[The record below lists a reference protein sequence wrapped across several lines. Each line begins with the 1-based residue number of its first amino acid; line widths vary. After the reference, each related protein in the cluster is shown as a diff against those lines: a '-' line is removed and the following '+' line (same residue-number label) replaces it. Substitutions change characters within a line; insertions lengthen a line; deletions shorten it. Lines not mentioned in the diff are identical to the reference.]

1 MQSVIVRAAPA
12 TDPDAGPSNGT
23 WAHQRLEQSVRRLV
37 ELQAPVLEDGG
48 DPEPLHRMRVAMR
61 RLRTLLRQFG
71 PALVLPGGVGDGRI
85 AKAARRLGMARDLD
99 VLRARLDQ
107 ELIPQLPEEEARAL
121 RPVLRQLR
129 RERRLAG
136 EQLAETLTSGGYLK
150 LLERLQGWLKQ
161 PAFTPLGCEPVAAW
175 QVEWQA
181 PLLSALA
188 VHPGW
193 FVEEVGADPESV
205 HDLRKQCK
213 SARYCLENLQ
223 PLNGEAGAAW
233 VRRFQGLQ
241 DLLGELNDLEVLR
254 RAIDDQLP
262 GRLTDSLP
270 QLNDLLA
277 NRSADCWSRWREQA
291 RELQRPH
298 CRHGLMAD
306 LLGTPEEAEAG
317 ASKGS

>member
-1 MQSVIVRAAPA
+1 MQSVVERAAPA
-12 TDPDAGPSNGT
+12 PGPAAGPSNGE
-23 WAHQRLEQSVRRLV
+23 WARQRLEQHVRRLV
-37 ELQAPVLEDGG
+37 ELQGPVLEDGG

-61 RLRTLLRQFG
+61 RLRTVLRQFG
-71 PALVLPGGVGDGRI
+71 PALVLPGGVGDARI

-121 RPVLRQLR
+121 KPVLRQLR
-129 RERRLAG
+129 RERSLAG
-136 EQLAETLTSGGYLK
+136 EQLADTLTSGGYLK

-161 PAFTPLGCEPVAAW
+161 PVFTALGAEPVAAW
-175 QVEWQA
+175 RVEWQA

-193 FVEEVGADPESV
+193 FVAEAGADPESV

-213 SARYCLENLQ
+213 NARYCLENLQ
-223 PLNGEAGAAW
+223 PLNGEAGDGW

-262 GRLTDSLP
+262 GRLEDSLP
-270 QLNDLLA
+270 QLHDLLA
-277 NRSADCWSRWREQA
+277 SRSARCWSRWREQA
-291 RELQRPH
+291 LELQRPH
-298 CRHGLMAD
+298 CRHGLLAD
-306 LLGTPEEAEAG
+306 LLGAPAADG
-317 ASKGS
+317 QGF

>member
-1 MQSVIVRAAPA
+1 MQSVIERAAPEA
-12 TDPDAGPSNGT
+12 GPDAHPSNGA
-23 WAHQRLEQSVRRLV
+23 WAHQRLDQYVRRLV
-37 ELQAPVLEDGG
+37 ELQGPVLEDSG

-61 RLRTLLRQFG
+61 RLRTVLRQFG
-71 PALVLPGGVGDGRI
+71 PALVLPPGVGDGRI

-99 VLRARLDQ
+99 VLRARLDE

-136 EQLAETLTSGGYLK
+136 EQLTDTLTSGAYLK

-161 PAFTPLGCEPVAAW
+161 PAFTPLGTEPVAAW

-193 FVEEVGADPESV
+193 FVQETGADPESV

-213 SARYCLENLQ
+213 NARYCLENLQ

-233 VRRFQGLQ
+233 VCRFQGLQ
-241 DLLGELNDLEVLR
+241 DLLGELNDLDVLR
-254 RAIDDQLP
+254 GAIDDQLP

-270 QLNDLLA
+270 RLHDLLA
-277 NRSADCWSRWREQA
+277 SRSALCWSRWREQA
-291 RELQRPH
+291 RELQSPH
-298 CRHGLMAD
+298 CRRQLLTD
-306 LLGTPEEAEAG
+306 LLGTAPPADER
-317 ASKGS
+317 S